1 MTSNTKK
8 KTYKDVDKS
17 SLKSLSNPGSGAY
30 EIKISAPEFTFLGK
44 YEQPDFARI
53 YLTIYPKDK
62 VVELKSLKEYFH
74 SFRDIVI
81 SYERL
86 INIVYDQ
93 LVDVYDPERLR
104 VVMEFYPRGGISSRL
119 SIDSDWA
126 VRGGEEKYWKH
137 TQEDWVFNHETHTI

>member
-1 MTSNTKK
+1 MTTKSKK

-17 SLKSLSNPGSGAY
+17 ALKPLPNPGEGAY
-30 EIKISAPEFTFLGK
+30 EIRISAPEFTFLGK
-44 YEQPDFARI
+44 YEH
-53 YLTIYPKDK
+53 PKNK

-74 SFRDIVI
+74 SFRDVVI

-93 LVDVYDPERLR
+93 LVEVYDPERLR

-126 VRGGEEKYWKH
+126 VRGGDEKYWKH